1 MTATPYVIGQWVRG
15 EKFYGRTRL
24 IEEILEGPRDW
35 IWLLG
40 TRRYGKTSL
49 LKQVEHLA
57 SPLDG
62 SAYFPLFWDF
72 QGAEDSD
79 ELNRGFQEALLDA
92 EERIEEHGFG
102 VEDVEG
108 GDLFDS
114 LNKLRRKLRPSG
126 KKLLLLCDEVE
137 ELIKLNRKDP
147 SLLRKLRRA
156 MQSREG
162 IRSVLASTIRLWEL
176 SGQESDT
183 SPFLHGFAPP
193 LYIARLTDDEAR
205 ALVRQSKLPDDSRPR
220 LLDADI
226 ETIRS
231 RCDNHPYLMQ
241 LVAKRTLEMGDVAE
255 ALETVAGD
263 RMVSFFFAVDFEM
276 LSSSERS
283 ILRSIAATTA
293 ANSNSIQDHLGLSQE
308 QMNAA
313 LHRLENLGYVR
324 RNAERR
330 YELANWFFRS
340 WFKEQGALSPLPPS
354 ASIRPEDKTTEA
366 AVVSDGLSQVLFDG
380 RYRLLEELGR
390 GATGRV
396 YKAHDEVG
404 RETIA
409 IKILK
414 PEYSSDPSAMDRVR
428 GELVLARDLNHPN
441 ILKMY
446 YLGDAQ
452 GQKYLTMR
460 WLSGPTLAHVI
471 ARESPIPSFRILTL
485 ATPIV
490 SALEAAHAKN
500 VLHRDIKPQNII
512 LDENGVP
519 CVTDFGLARLLGGP
533 GITASGVFVGTP
545 DYASPEQANLK
556 PLDAR
561 SDLYSF
567 GIVLFELATGRRP
580 FRADAVGQVLEMHRT
595 APVPDPRSIRPEIPE
610 RLSRLILRCL
620 EKDPNRR
627 FPNARELVTA
637 LKTMRVA

>member
-1 MTATPYVIGQWVRG
+1 MTSSPYVIGQWVRG
-15 EKFYGRTRL
+15 EKFYGRARL
-24 IEEILEGPRDW
+24 IEEILEGPREW

-49 LKQVEHLA
+49 LKQVEHLTA
-57 SPLDG
+57 PLVG
-62 SAYFPLFWDF
+62 SLYFPLFWDF
-72 QGAEDSD
+72 QGAEDLE

-92 EERIEEHGFG
+92 EERCEEHGIRMD
-102 VEDVEG
+102 EIEAD
-108 GDLFDS
+108 DLFDS

-176 SGQESDT
+176 AGQESDT

-241 LVAKRTLEMGDVAE
+241 LVAKRTLEMGDVNE

-276 LSSSERS
+276 LSPGERL
-283 ILRSIAATTA
+283 ILRSIAETTA
-293 ANSNSIQDHLGLSQE
+293 ANSNSIQGHLGFSQE

-324 RNAERR
+324 RNPERR

-340 WFKEQGALSPLPPS
+340 WFRDQGALAPLPPS
-354 ASIRPEDKTTEA
+354 STIAPEDRTTEET
-366 AVVSDGLSQVLFDG
+366 VLSDGFAPSLFDG

-396 YKAHDEVG
+396 YKANDEVG

-414 PEYSSDPSAMDRVR
+414 PEYSSDPTAMERVR

-446 YLGDAQ
+446 HLGDAQ

-460 WLSGPTLAHVI
+460 WLAGPTLAQVI
-471 ARESPIPSFRILTL
+471 ARESPMAASRVIAL
-485 ATPIV
+485 ATPIA
-490 SALEAAHAKN
+490 SALEAAHAKK

-512 LDENGVP
+512 LDENGIP
-519 CVTDFGLARLLGGP
+519 CVTDFGLARLLDSP
-533 GITASGVFVGTP
+533 SNTASGVFVGTP
-545 DYASPEQANLK
+545 NYASPEQAK
-556 PLDAR
+556 IQSLDER
-561 SDLYSF
+561 SDLYSL
-567 GIVLFELATGRRP
+567 GVILFEMATGRRL
-580 FRADAVGQVLEMHRT
+580 FSAEHAGQVLEMHRS
-595 APVPDPRSIRPEIPE
+595 APVPDPRSIRPDLPKS
-610 RLSRLILRCL
+610 LSKIILRCL

-627 FPNARELVTA
+627 FTSAAELVAA
-637 LKTMRVA
+637 LKFLRVE

>member
-1 MTATPYVIGQWVRG
+1 
-15 EKFYGRTRL
+15 
-24 IEEILEGPRDW
+24 
-35 IWLLG
+35 
-40 TRRYGKTSL
+40 
-49 LKQVEHLA
+49 
-57 SPLDG
+57 
-62 SAYFPLFWDF
+62 LFWDF
-72 QGAEDSD
+72 QGAEDSG

-92 EERIEEHGFG
+92 EERIEEHGFS
-102 VEDVEG
+102 VADVEG
-108 GDLFDS
+108 GDLFES

-137 ELIKLNRKDP
+137 ELIKLNRRDG

-205 ALVRQSKLPDDSRPR
+205 ALVRQSKLPSDSQPR
-220 LLDADI
+220 ILDADV

-241 LVAKRTLEMGDVAE
+241 LVAKRTLEIGDVEE

-276 LSSSERS
+276 LSTGERS
-283 ILRSIAATTA
+283 ILRSIAETTT
-293 ANSNSIQDHLGLSQE
+293 ANSNSIQDHLGFSQE

-340 WFKEQGALSPLPPS
+340 WFKEQGPLLPS
-354 ASIRPEDKTTEA
+354 DPDGTNSNQNKTTEET
-366 AVVSDGLSQVLFDG
+366 VISDGFAPSLFDG

-396 YKAHDEVG
+396 YRAHDEVG
-404 RETIA
+404 QETIA
-409 IKILK
+409 IKILR
-414 PEYSSDPSAMDRVR
+414 PEYASDPSAMERVR

-446 YLGDAQ
+446 HLGDAQ

-460 WLSGPTLAHVI
+460 WLAGPTLSQVI
-471 ARESPIPSFRILTL
+471 ARESPL
-485 ATPIV
+485 AVARVVALAAPIA
-490 SALEAAHAKN
+490 SALDAAHAKK

-512 LDENGVP
+512 LDEEGNP
-519 CVTDFGLARLLGGP
+519 YITDFGLARLLGGP
-533 GITASGVFVGTP
+533 GVTASGMFVGTP
-545 DYASPEQANLK
+545 DYASPEQAKLQR
-556 PLDAR
+556 LDAR
-561 SDLYSF
+561 SDIYSL
-567 GIVLFELATGRRP
+567 GVVLFEMATARRL
-580 FRADAVGQVLEMHRT
+580 FLGESVGQVFEAHRSEP
-595 APVPDPRSIRPEIPE
+595 APDPRSIRPGLPADLAKI
-610 RLSRLILRCL
+610 ILRCL
-620 EKDPNRR
+620 EKDPGRR
-627 FPNARELVTA
+627 FATAGELATA
-637 LKTMRVA
+637 LQEARVT

>member
-1 MTATPYVIGQWVRG
+1 MPSSPYVIGQWVRG
-15 EKFYGRTRL
+15 EKFYGRERL
-24 IEEILEGPRDW
+24 IEEILQGPREW

-49 LKQVEHLA
+49 LKQLEFLT
-57 SPLDG
+57 SPREGPL
-62 SAYFPLFWDF
+62 YFPLFWDF

-79 ELNRGFQEALLDA
+79 ELNRGLQEALLDA
-92 EERIEEHGFG
+92 EERIAEHGIRIA
-102 VEDVEG
+102 EIEA

-162 IRSVLASTIRLWEL
+162 VRSVLASTIRLWEL

-205 ALVRQSKLPDDSRPR
+205 ALVRQSNLPTDSRPR

-226 ETIRS
+226 ETIRG

-241 LVAKRTLEMGDVAE
+241 LVAKRALEMGNVDE
-255 ALETVAGD
+255 ALEAVAGD

-276 LSSSERS
+276 LSPGEQS
-283 ILRSIAATTA
+283 ILRAIAETAT
-293 ANSNSIQDHLGLSQE
+293 ANSNSIQDRLGFSHE
-308 QMNAA
+308 QMSAA

-324 RNAERR
+324 RNVERR
-330 YELANWFFRS
+330 YELSNWFFWC
-340 WFKEQGALSPLPPS
+340 WFKEQGALSPAPARS
-354 ASIRPEDKTTEA
+354 AVAPHDKTTEE
-366 AVVSDGLSQVLFDG
+366 AVISDGFSPNLFAG
-380 RYRLLEELGR
+380 RYRLLGELGH
-390 GATGRV
+390 GATGKV
-396 YKAHDEVG
+396 YKAHDEVV

-414 PEYSSDPSAMDRVR
+414 SEYTTDPAAMERLR
-428 GELVLARDLNHPN
+428 GEIILARDLNHPN
-441 ILKMY
+441 ILKAY
-446 YLGDAQ
+446 HIGDIQ

-460 WLSGPTLAHVI
+460 WLAGPTLARVI
-471 ARESPIPSFRILTL
+471 EHETPMVVGRVVALAIPI
-485 ATPIV
+485 A
-490 SALEAAHAKN
+490 SALEAAHAKK

-512 LDENGVP
+512 LDDQGNP
-519 CVTDFGLARLLGGP
+519 YVTDFGLARLLGGP
-533 GITASGVFVGTP
+533 SVTASGIFVGTP
-545 DYASPEQANLK
+545 DYASPEQAKLQ

-567 GIVLFELATGRRP
+567 GVVLFEMATGRRP
-580 FRADAVGQVLEMHRT
+580 FRAETIGQVFEMHRS
-595 APVPDPRSIRPEIPE
+595 APVPDPRSIRPELPKS
-610 RLSRLILRCL
+610 LSKLILRCL
-620 EKDPNRR
+620 EKDPHRR
-627 FPNARELVTA
+627 FATARELEAA
-637 LKTMRVA
+637 LKSLRVA